1 MRRIVWI
8 GAALL
13 IMVGIFGYA
22 MFTMRG
28 IEQVNQERRE
38 KNAGQEIVNDMI
50 AATTATTSVWDR
62 LRTTETTVVTGE
74 TEAEPVETDD
84 PNGMQEAQILNPTE
98 EQDPGIPVEE
108 NVFSEAVI
116 PTEEPTVMTIIIND

>member
-62 LRTTETTVVTGE
+62 LRTTETTVDTGE
-74 TEAEPVETDD
+74 TEAEPV
-84 PNGMQEAQILNPTE
+84 
-98 EQDPGIPVEE
+98 
-108 NVFSEAVI
+108 
-116 PTEEPTVMTIIIND
+116 